1 MGAIHQ
7 KHMQLV
13 DAVNESKTE
22 HEHLTAALRL
32 HAWREGMS
40 DAGRPVELC
49 HADLEQFDRGFTE
62 RPMCCGVFLDW
73 EESK

>member
-7 KHMQLV
+7 KHMMLV
-13 DAVNESKTE
+13 DAVNEAKTE
-22 HEHLTAALRL
+22 RAHSDAQMILRG
-32 HAWREGMS
+32 WREGMA

>member
-1 MGAIHQ
+1 MGAIHE

-13 DAVNESKTE
+13 DAVNEAKTE
-22 HEHLTAALRL
+22 IEHRRSEVYLNG
-32 HAWREGMS
+32 WRQGMA
-40 DAGRPVELC
+40 DAGRELNLC